1 MRLRTSV
8 LVHVGRSLLRY
19 WGLSLLNALG
29 LAIGSAA
36 AIIIAIY
43 ARDELSFDRFI
54 PDVGKVVMLTS
65 VYSPADSP
73 AVSKDKVPAG
83 VAGWLRAD
91 TTAVEAAARLY
102 PSDWPIRSAR
112 LQSVEHFFWADPNVF
127 DLLRVR
133 AVAGDLK
140 TALVKPY
147 SIVVTQRVARRYFG
161 RDDPVGQTL
170 FVNGNSPVTV
180 TAVLADLPA
189 NNSLGREIFISGTT
203 EYGMLSILDASP
215 DSQWASCYTFIRL
228 KAGAQLTPE
237 AVHQVVARHWN
248 STYNLPTAFHLV
260 PLADLHFQ
268 PEADAQMTPRG
279 HKDTVT
285 AMAFVAGLIL
295 FLAAVNF
302 AGLMTAQIDERR
314 AEMMIRRSLGAR
326 RHHLFLQVFL
336 ETAVINAFSVVT
348 GLALVERLLP
358 VINPR
363 LGLALS
369 LWSSPTFGIACAVVA
384 ALTGMAAGLY
394 PAIVLSAVP
403 VSPAQDK
410 DKGARGYLGRVGW
423 IAIQFSLLIALL
435 IASQTVYRQWAF
447 ATGAALNFDAD
458 GVIQL
463 EIYKNGGLD
472 DSFRQHILALPGVQD
487 AAYSRAFPAEDDTRP
502 GWATGPS
509 GRIQFNRETVD
520 THFFHM
526 FGVRLLAGRNFS
538 DVYHDLRAPN
548 EVILSRSA
556 VAALGYPT
564 PASAVG
570 RVLDYEGDHAR
581 IRSRIIGVVDDMRID
596 TVRAPMQP
604 TIFDTEATFFT
615 RLNIKLRRD
624 NQAATLAAIDG
635 VWKRD
640 YPNNNPVLRHFYAD
654 YLSGLYRDMIQQ
666 WWAFGLLSAVGVCLS
681 ILGLIGLSV
690 YLARSRLREI
700 AIRNALG
707 ARLWDMIVLRVEPF
721 VKPLI
726 VANIVAGITAWGLMS
741 WWLRLFNAHVELDP
755 LSFAAAGLLTVF
767 IALATLGL
775 HAVSAS
781 PARSS
786 QPLRND

>member
-8 LVHVGRSLLRY
+8 LVHVGRSILRY

-43 ARDELSFDRFI
+43 VRDELSFDRFI
-54 PDVGKVVMLTS
+54 PDADRIVVLTS

-73 AVSKDKVPAG
+73 VVSKDKVPAG
-83 VAGWLRAD
+83 VASWLRTDSA
-91 TTAVEAAARLY
+91 AVEAVARLT

-112 LQSVEHFFWADPNVF
+112 FQSVERFYWADPNFF
-127 DLLRVR
+127 DLLHVR

-140 TALVKPY
+140 TALLKPY
-147 SIVVTQRVARRYFG
+147 SIVMTQRVARRYFG
-161 RDDPVGQTL
+161 RDDVVGQTL
-170 FVNGNSPVTV
+170 FINGNSPVTV

-189 NNSLGREIFISGTT
+189 NNSLGREIFISGTST
-203 EYGMLSILDASP
+203 YGMLRVLDVHP
-215 DSQWASCYTFIRL
+215 DWEWASCYTFMRL
-228 KAGAQLTPE
+228 KTGAQLTPE
-237 AVHQVVARHWN
+237 TVRQIVARHWN
-248 STYNLPTAFHLV
+248 NTFNLPAAFHLF

-268 PEADAQMTPRG
+268 PEADGQMTPRG

-314 AEMMIRRSLGAR
+314 AEMMIRRSLGAK

-336 ETAVINAFSVVT
+336 ETAVINAFSLVA

-358 VINPR
+358 VINAR

-369 LWSSPTFGIACAVVA
+369 LWSSPLFGIGCAVIA
-384 ALTGMAAGLY
+384 AMAGLAAGLY

-403 VSPAQDK
+403 VSSGQDK
-410 DKGARGYLGRVGW
+410 DTGGGAYLGRVGW
-423 IAIQFSLLIALL
+423 IAIQFSLLITLL

-458 GVIQL
+458 RVIQL
-463 EIYKNGGLD
+463 ETYTAGGLE
-472 DSFRQHILALPGVQD
+472 DSFRQHLLALPGVQD

-538 DVYHDLRAPN
+538 SVYYGLHNPN
-548 EVILSRSA
+548 EIILSRSA
-556 VAALGYPT
+556 VKALGYPT

-570 RVLDYEGDHAR
+570 RVLDYEGDHTR

-596 TVRAPMQP
+596 TVREPLQP
-604 TIFDTEATFFT
+604 TAFDTEATYFT
-615 RLNIKLRRD
+615 RLNVKLRRGSE
-624 NQAATLAAIDG
+624 AATLAAIDG
-635 VWKRD
+635 LWKRD
-640 YPNNNPVLRHFYAD
+640 YPNNNPVVRHFYAD

-690 YLARSRLREI
+690 YLARTRLREI

-707 ARLWDMIVLRVEPF
+707 ARLWDMVLLRIEPF
-721 VKPLI
+721 VKPLL
-726 VANIVAGITAWGLMS
+726 VANILAGIAAWGLMS
-741 WWLRLFNAHVELDP
+741 WWLRLFSAHVDLDP
-755 LSFAAAGLLTVF
+755 LSFAAAGMLTVF
-767 IALATLGL
+767 IALVTLGL